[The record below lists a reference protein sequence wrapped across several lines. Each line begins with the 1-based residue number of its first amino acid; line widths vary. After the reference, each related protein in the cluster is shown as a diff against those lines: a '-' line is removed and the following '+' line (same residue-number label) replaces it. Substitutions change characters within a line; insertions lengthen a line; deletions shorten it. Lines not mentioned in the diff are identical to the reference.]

1 MAQSPDSIDI
11 IRPALI
17 TGQAPG
23 PDLTSSPA
31 FIGEKEADTA
41 FAALLAGTPWRQE
54 RIVVYGRAT
63 MQPRLT
69 AWYGDPDARYA
80 YSGLALEPLPWT
92 RLLAD
97 LKACAE
103 TASGA
108 RFSSL
113 LMNLYRDGRDSVSWH
128 SDAEPELGRN
138 PVIASLSFGATRR
151 FQLRSRPPLPP
162 ARHELALGHGD
173 LLVMRGA
180 TQHEWAHRV
189 PRTARPVGPRVNLTF
204 RLVRAGADL
213 A

>member
-1 MAQSPDSIDI
+1 MTTLSDIVDIILETDLLRQSPQPEIAAG
-11 IRPALI
+11 R
-17 TGQAPG
+17 
-23 PDLTSSPA
+23 A
-31 FIGEKEADTA
+31 FVSAAEADAA

-54 RIVVYGRAT
+54 RIVVYGREIL
-63 MQPRLT
+63 QPRLT

-92 RLLAD
+92 RLLAE

-108 RFSSL
+108 RFNSL

-138 PVIASLSFGATRR
+138 PVIASLSFGARRR

-180 TQHEWAHRV
+180 TQHEWAHQV